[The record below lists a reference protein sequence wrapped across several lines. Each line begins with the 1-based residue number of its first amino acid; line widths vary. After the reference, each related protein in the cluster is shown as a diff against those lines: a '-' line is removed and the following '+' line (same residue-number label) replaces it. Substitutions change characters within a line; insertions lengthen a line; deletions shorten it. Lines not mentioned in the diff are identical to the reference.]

1 MGVEMDE
8 QTKKRMLEWFLR
20 FINKDLNQLDL
31 GEKMKL
37 IGDAITIISGRG
49 AELFSVEAPA
59 HLLLHRFDEDDES
72 MVMPDPW
79 GDKKALE
86 SAVAD
91 WLKEDKLSICQER
104 LKTFFDSLINN
115 FRMKIA
121 QIAKN
126 ENLRI
131 ESKSTILL
139 GHETLD
145 KINILLGMTIDQEA
159 LEIDELAED
168 DQMSVEDTEFVIVEG
183 ETVMDPA
190 RSADFD
196 ADLFEFEDDKIEP
209 YFNAVKST
217 PIDLSYKGSIEG
229 ETLQLYFCIVLE
241 GAYFGSFKK
250 CIECGTLFVHTS
262 KRKRLFCTPQCA
274 MRKANRDKRKSIKEH
289 DPVEYKKELV
299 EGRKRAKKSYR
310 KRTKK

>member
-1 MGVEMDE
+1 MDKL
-8 QTKKRMLEWFLR
+8 TRKRMLEWYLR

-37 IGDAITIISGRG
+37 IGDAVTIISGRG
-49 AELFSVEAPA
+49 AELFSAEAPA
-59 HLLLHRFDEDDES
+59 HLTFVFDKDDES
-72 MVMPDPW
+72 KVMPNPW

-86 SAVAD
+86 NAVAD

-115 FRMKIA
+115 FRLNIV

-126 ENLRI
+126 ENLRS
-131 ESKSTILL
+131 ESTSTTLL
-139 GHETLD
+139 GQETLD
-145 KINILLGMTIDQEA
+145 KITILLGMPIDQEV
-159 LEIDELAED
+159 LEIDRLSET
-168 DQMSVEDTEFVIVEG
+168 DQMSVEDTEFLTLERE
-183 ETVMDPA
+183 ETVIDSA
-190 RSADFD
+190 RSQDFD
-196 ADLFEFEDDKIEP
+196 TDLFEFDDDTIKP
-209 YFNAVKST
+209 YVVAFKNT
-217 PIDLSYKGSIEG
+217 PIELSYKGSIEG
-229 ETLQLYFCIVLE
+229 ETLQLYFCIALE
-241 GAYFGSFKK
+241 DAYFGSFKK

-289 DPVEYKKELV
+289 DPVEYKKELA
-299 EGRKRAKKSYR
+299 EGKKRAKKSYR